1 MSKITQLTENTT
13 PVGTDLIEIVDDP
26 AGTPL
31 SQKSTLANATKAL
44 SVMVGDSGSGGT
56 KGLVPAPVT
65 GDATKFLKGN
75 GTWDTPAGGIGGS
88 TGATD
93 NAVLRADGM
102 GGSTA
107 QASAVLFDD
116 NGGMIVPEIVAP
128 ATPATGK
135 VVIYAKS
142 DGKLYIKDD
151 TGAETDLT
159 AAGSPSFPLLAPDG
173 SLAAPSY
180 AFTNGA
186 DCGVFLVNGTPD
198 HLKVS
203 VGNKEHLDIYQGTG
217 NKPVVLLNLNND
229 NRLGWGNGLL
239 RSGLADGG
247 KGSVRFISDESGT
260 SGCGFSATADLVD
273 VAGTRRPY
281 HVAGQVFR
289 HVLTGNRTIGPVSA
303 DGGSNSISGIIITI
317 ILVQDGTGGRTVSW
331 DSSYKWA
338 GGSAP
343 TMTSAANAVDIYR
356 FWCDGSNQAFEVSRS
371 MDVK

>member
-26 AGTPL
+26 AGAPL

-93 NAVLRADGM
+93 NAVLRADGI
-102 GGSTA
+102 GGATA

-151 TGAETDLT
+151 TGTETDLT

-173 SLAAPSY
+173 TQGAPSY
-180 AFTNGA
+180 SFTNGA
-186 DCGVFLVNGTPD
+186 DVGMYLTNGTPD
-198 HLKVS
+198 HLGIS
-203 VGNKEHLDIYQGTG
+203 VGNKNFFDMYQSAASQ
-217 NKPVVLLNLNND
+217 PIILMSLNQVA
-229 NRLGWGNGLL
+229 RLGFGNAGALSAGFYSP
-239 RSGLADGG
+239 RTGHVA
-247 KGSVRFISDESGT
+247 VISSEASTPTSGT
-260 SGCGFSATADLVD
+260 LYSPTADAGLVG
-273 VAGTRRPY
+273 GTEIFIDFDLGNVRQY
-281 HVAGQVFR
+281 
-289 HVLTGNRTIGPVSA
+289 VLPANRTVRAP
-303 DGGSNSISGIIITI
+303 SNLRNGD
-317 ILVQDGTGGRTVSW
+317 ILTFIVMQDGTGGWAITSW
-331 DSSYKWA
+331 NSVWKFV
-338 GGSAP
+338 GGTAP
-343 TMTSAANAVDIYR
+343 TITTAANSVDIFQ
-356 FWCDGSNQAFEVSRS
+356 FWSNGTNLYEISRAQ
-371 MDVK
+371 DVK